1 MNTIILGKTGLKVHR
16 NGFGALPIQ
25 RPDMAEAICILRRA
39 LDGGI
44 NFYDT
49 ARMYTDSEAKIG
61 EAFSGQRQRVILAT
75 KTRGLTPQAIAD
87 DLHTSLKELKTDYID
102 IYQLHW
108 VSKVYRPDD
117 GTGLYE
123 AMLAAKAA
131 GKIRYIGITAHNA
144 DLALE
149 AAASGLY
156 DTVQYPLNYLSS
168 ERELGLI
175 ELCRAGGVGLLGM
188 KALSGGLLANN
199 PTACFAFMHQFG
211 NVLPLWG
218 VQTMDQLEDFLALE
232 ADPPELTPQIQAT
245 IAKDRAELDKAF
257 CRGCGYCLPC
267 PVDIPINDVARIAL
281 TLGRMRWENFTT
293 PDWQAKVARAA
304 DCINCGICAKRCPY
318 GLETPRLVKENWAF
332 YQKFVKEK
340 DVSVL

>member
-1 MNTIILGKTGLKVHR
+1 MNTVTLGKTGLKAHR
-16 NGFGALPIQ
+16 NAFGALPIQ
-25 RPDMAEAICILRRA
+25 RTDKAEVVRILRRA

-49 ARMYTDSEAKIG
+49 ARMYTDSEEKIG
-61 EAFSGQRQRVILAT
+61 EAFTGLRDRVILAT
-75 KTRGLTPQAIAD
+75 KTRGLTPEAIET
-87 DLHTSLKELKTDYID
+87 DLHTSLKDLKTDYID
-102 IYQLHW
+102 VYQLHW
-108 VSKVYRPDD
+108 ASKAYRPGD
-117 GTGLYE
+117 GSGLYE
-123 AMLAAKAA
+123 AMQEAKQA
-131 GKIRYIGITAHNA
+131 GKIRFIGITAHSA
-144 DLALE
+144 DVALD

-188 KALSGGLLANN
+188 KVLSGGLLANN
-199 PTACFAFMHQFG
+199 PPACFAFIHQFG

-218 VQTMDQLEDFLALE
+218 VQTMDQLEQFLALE
-232 ADPPELTPQIQAT
+232 ADPPGLTPEMQAV

-281 TLGRMRWENFTT
+281 TLGRMRWESFTT
-293 PDWQAKVARAA
+293 PDWQKKIARAA
-304 DCINCGICAKRCPY
+304 GCINCGLCAKRCPY
-318 GLETPRLVKENWAF
+318 SLETPRLVKENWEF
-332 YQKFVKEK
+332 YQKFVVEK
-340 DVSVL
+340 GVSVL